1 MELSH
6 VIQPRL
12 SIFNNP
18 RDLIFDVCR
27 KESNSDASKVAI
39 LLWFIWQNRNNLV
52 WNNSKSSA
60 QQLGIQAVQYWQQW
74 ATVNGLLQQH
84 QQPVEQHIA
93 AGSSLQWQPPPS
105 GYLKCNVMLVFTI
118 RNELQDEVGV

>member
-6 VIQPRL
+6 IILPRL

-52 WNNSKSSA
+52 WNNNKSSA
-60 QQLGIQAVQYWQQW
+60 HQLGIQAVQYWQ
-74 ATVNGLLQQH
+74 
-84 QQPVEQHIA
+84 
-93 AGSSLQWQPPPS
+93 
-105 GYLKCNVMLVFTI
+105 
-118 RNELQDEVGV
+118 